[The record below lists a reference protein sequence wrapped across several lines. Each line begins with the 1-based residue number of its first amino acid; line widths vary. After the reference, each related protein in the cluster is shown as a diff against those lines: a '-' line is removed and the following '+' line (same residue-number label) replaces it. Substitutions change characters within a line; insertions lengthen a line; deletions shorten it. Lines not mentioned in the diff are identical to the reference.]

1 MSDVLTSLFEGFTT
15 TITNFAT
22 GLKDGFM
29 NLLYVDPEASSKVV
43 SDPVKFLLIFGGVGI
58 AMGLFWKVLGL
69 IRSRG

>member
-1 MSDVLTSLFEGFTT
+1 MSDILTSLFEGFTT
-15 TITNFAT
+15 TITSFAT

-29 NLLYVDPEASSKVV
+29 NLLYVDPEASTKVV

-69 IRSRG
+69 IRRRG